1 MVIFH
6 SFLYVYQA
14 GYHFMRIRCGF
25 CQGLH
30 RSDVGRTV
38 EKSWDSQFQKS
49 WDQFADPKNNS
60 RCPAPANM
68 NNSIY
73 IYIYICIYIYVH
85 NIYICMYVYIYI
97 YMCLAAHDIGPHQI
111 CQIWVHINLPFT
123 SWFTQ
128 RSSIFHSRHHLMA
141 LTSPFWLVHVTH
153 VTTFCSRLVDS
164 PNAMLNL
171 EHPKSLGWRFFKI
184 INPYKPRHFVGHF
197 SWFMCSPS
205 HGPWLPVRAA
215 EVIRSSTSHMVPV
228 TSGMGMKA
236 TPIVRRSEL
245 LGGDNSC
252 LECKRR
258 CWMFVSYVFVWV

>member
-1 MVIFH
+1 MFTRPGII
-6 SFLYVYQA
+6 S
-14 GYHFMRIRCGF
+14 CGF
-25 CQGLH
+25 
-30 RSDVGRTV
+30 DVASVRVYIAQTSGEQSRNPGIV
-38 EKSWDSQFQKS
+38 SSKNPGISSPIQKIILDAQRQQT
-49 WDQFADPKNNS
+49 WTTQY
-60 RCPAPANM
+60 
-68 NNSIY
+68 IY
-73 IYIYICIYIYVH
+73 IYIYICIYIYIYIYVH
-85 NIYICMYVYIYI
+85 NIYIYIYVCMYIYI
-97 YMCLAAHDIGPHQI
+97 YIRLAAHDIGPHQI